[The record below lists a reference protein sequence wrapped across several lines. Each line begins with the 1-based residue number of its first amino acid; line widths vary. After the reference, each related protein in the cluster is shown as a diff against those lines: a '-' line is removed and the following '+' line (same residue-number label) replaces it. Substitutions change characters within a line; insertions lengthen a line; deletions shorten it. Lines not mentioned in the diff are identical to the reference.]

1 VETFFDF
8 FWFMLWFFLW
18 VIWIWML
25 IRIFGDIFRSEM
37 SGAAKALWVL
47 FVLVLPFLGVLV
59 YLIANGDGMAKRE
72 VASVQAAQHAQQEYI
87 RSVAGGGVAEELEK
101 LAGLRDRGVIS
112 ASEFETQKAKLL
124 A

>member
-1 VETFFDF
+1 METFFDF

-18 VIWIWML
+18 VIWVWML
-25 IRIFGDIFRSEM
+25 IRIFGDIFRSEI